1 MKFIKSLYLHP
12 FFYWLISAIAV
23 ISVLGFF
30 IPVLY
35 TIAKLACLFFVI
47 ALGFDI
53 LLLYRTKDAI
63 QAERICPEKLS
74 NGDENPIQIKLQ
86 HNYSFTV
93 NIDLIDEIPIQFQKR
108 DFNYSLSL
116 KAGDEKLVNYSLRPL
131 SRGEYHF
138 GVINVYA
145 YSFLK
150 IIKRRFK
157 LGNSE
162 MIPCYPSYMQMR
174 QYELMA
180 ISNRLTDFGIKKIR
194 RIGHQM
200 EFDQIREY
208 VKGDDYRTINWKAT
222 ARKSQIMVNQYQ
234 DEKAQ
239 PVYSIID
246 CGRSMK
252 MPFYG
257 LSLLDYAINTSLVI
271 SNTAILKHDKAG
283 LLCFGK
289 NVHSNIRAGG
299 RRTQV
304 KKIMEVLYN
313 QETDYPEPNY
323 ELLYSSVKHFVRG
336 RSLLM
341 LYTNFESLDS
351 MKRQLPYL
359 QGLAKD
365 HLLVVIFFN
374 NSEIEE
380 VTRKEADSIEDIYVK
395 TIGEK
400 FLFDKKLIAKELEK
414 YGIHTILTDP
424 KDLTVNSLNKYLEL
438 KSRGLI

>member
-12 FFYWLISAIAV
+12 LFYWIITAIAV
-23 ISVLGFF
+23 VSVLGYFF
-30 IPVLY
+30 SILFA
-35 TIAKLACLFFVI
+35 IARLLCLLFVI
-47 ALGFDI
+47 VIGLDI
-53 LLLYRTKDAI
+53 ALLYRVKNGI
-63 QAERICPEKLS
+63 QASRKCPEKLS
-74 NGDENPIQIKLQ
+74 NGDENPISINVE
-86 HNYSFTV
+86 HNYNFSIGV
-93 NIDLIDEIPIQFQKR
+93 ELIDDIPVQFQKR
-108 DFNYSLSL
+108 DFHYCFTLKVGEGNLINY
-116 KAGDEKLVNYSLRPL
+116 NLRPL
-131 SRGEYHF
+131 ARGEYHF
-138 GVINVYA
+138 GNINIYA
-145 YSFLK
+145 SSFLG
-150 IIKRRFK
+150 IVKRRYRIDAK
-157 LGNSE
+157 E
-162 MIPCYPSYMQMR
+162 MLPCYPSYMQMR
-174 QYELMA
+174 QYELMD
-180 ISNRLTDFGIKKIR
+180 ISNRLTDFGVKKIR

-271 SNTAILKHDKAG
+271 SNTAVLKHDKAG
-283 LLCFGK
+283 LLCFGEK
-289 NVHSNIRAGG
+289 VQTHIPAGG

-313 QETDYPEPNY
+313 QETTYPEPNF
-323 ELLYSSVKHFVRG
+323 ELLYTSVKHYVRG

-365 HLLVVIFFN
+365 HLLVVVFFS
-374 NSEIEE
+374 NSEIHEM
-380 VTRKEADSIEDIYVK
+380 TRQPAKSIEEIYVK

-400 FLFDKKLIAKELEK
+400 FMYDKKLIVKELEK
-414 YGIHTILTDP
+414 YGIHAILTDP
-424 KDLTVNSLNKYLEL
+424 KDLTIKTLNKYLEL